1 MAHCDAPRRSRES
14 GGGVACTYRACVAR
28 WSSWGG
34 ETRHSSGSSGS
45 SGWWL
50 VVRTGFMVGRN
61 AGLRYPKHV
70 YSKNGKTFCAS
81 VFIGFRQEFGPK
93 RNSIAEAQADLPPM
107 LERQRWAIAQ
117 RKQLGFLARPSR
129 ATQPA
134 SEASLTALEARARQQ
149 QDRDLR
155 NAHFLRTN
163 GGRLPKYVY
172 KQRSKFRATVCIH
185 GRTASAP
192 GRDTILEAQSD
203 VLTLLWEQKAQA
215 ARGTKPC
222 PKKSQTVCV

>member
-1 MAHCDAPRRSRES
+1 
-14 GGGVACTYRACVAR
+14 
-28 WSSWGG
+28 
-34 ETRHSSGSSGS
+34 
-45 SGWWL
+45 
-50 VVRTGFMVGRN
+50 MVGRN

-70 YSKNGKTFCAS
+70 YSKTGKTFFAS

-117 RKQLGFLARPSR
+117 RKHLGFLARPAS

-134 SEASLTALEARARQQ
+134 SEVDLTALEERTRQQ
-149 QDRDLR
+149 KERDLS

-172 KQRSKFRATVCIH
+172 KQRSKFRATVCIR

-192 GRDTILEAQSD
+192 GRDTILEAQS
-203 VLTLLWEQKAQA
+203 ANGAGHPA
-215 ARGTKPC
+215 AAGLQEVPNVVRLNASRAGRTTDPL
-222 PKKSQTVCV
+222 QVGGCV